1 MNFKKVELNGF
12 KSFADKTEIKFD
24 NGVTCIV
31 GPNGCG
37 KSNVADSIRWVLGEQ
52 SAKTMRGS
60 NMQDVIF
67 GGTQTRKSQSFCEVT
82 LTFDNSTHMFTDL
95 EYDEVAFTRRLFRS
109 GESEYLIN
117 KQPCRMKDIVDRLHN
132 VGLGKEGYSIIGQGK
147 IEQIMNA
154 KPEDRRS
161 IFEEATGIVIFKSR
175 KQDIERR
182 LANSYTNLNIFLQ
195 RMGEVEHMLAPLAR
209 QAEKTK
215 KYRELYDALRH
226 DEINLYIYKHDNAES
241 ARSSINAVLGRIQ
254 ARITEGRAQVER
266 LEERYNEDRRRIAE
280 GDALLQELN
289 EQILKYTVDLQKKE
303 GDANVIRERIT
314 FFKEQKNSEEK
325 AVEEGGARL
334 AAIAVE
340 RETSQK
346 SAEDYDKKIEESRR
360 ETETLTQEVAKL
372 NEKLSEYEAWN
383 DESQRSAIDRLENL
397 SEINR
402 NIGTLSAKKEAAEE
416 RMKELAAEAEKISAQ
431 LEADKKAL
439 AECEDWYNEVVEYVS
454 REKELKAA
462 KEEEIMA
469 LNTRAD
475 EASEA
480 LFQLNGRISSLED
493 RKRFYQNVKDDFEGY
508 KFSVKKLMSDARRS
522 SDLSGRIKGVI
533 ADIVKCDEKY
543 EVAIETAFG
552 GAMQNI
558 VTATADDARYL
569 IEYLKRTKGGQVTF
583 LPVKSLKPHYETD
596 YTRKALKE
604 NGAIGLANELVRY
617 DKYYDNVI
625 YNLIGNTL
633 VADNIANATEIS
645 KKYPHAFRI
654 VTLDGDVI
662 STSGSMTGGSR
673 REGGGNFLANERRI
687 EQAQADIAAAEKERD
702 ALTKK
707 RAALEDEKQKQL
719 DALETLRESFQEA
732 RSKIAALSEKKDTL
746 TQKIAEDESELKI
759 QNESMAVLYERMKGI
774 DSEYSTSSQGQAQI
788 AQLKTDAEGESDRR
802 KEEYDK
808 LKSELGERN
817 LRQNVLQV
825 YIAQYRAAA
834 EADRNDIARLDR
846 EREELEK
853 RIADAKAN
861 IENIAATIVD
871 LEEMAE
877 KAALTP
883 EQREELNAL
892 RAKKDE
898 QQRAKEEL
906 NAEIER
912 IMRDTRSLNE
922 QIEREG
928 EERHRQEIELTKID
942 SELEN
947 LQARID
953 EEYQL
958 TYEGCLEFKD
968 EEFDP
973 KAGQTSIN
981 RLKRE
986 INSLGAINHNA
997 LEEYETLNAQYEE
1010 MTAQR
1015 DDVQKG
1021 IDDTTAALEELK
1033 GEMQKQFDEGFNQ
1046 INENFKKLF
1055 RELFGGGRAE
1065 LQMDYTDCDDPLNAG
1080 VEIVACPPGK
1090 KLTKISLLS
1099 GGERALTAI
1108 AILFAILMLRP
1119 MPFCVLDEIEAALDE
1134 ANVDKFAQFLKKF
1147 AKETQF
1153 IVITHRKPTMEKADC
1168 LFGVTMEEKG
1178 VSKIV
1183 SVKLSEVESKL
1194 GGDTVN

>member
-82 LTFDNSTHMFTDL
+82 LTFDNSTHMFADL

-154 KPEDRRS
+154 KPEDRRA

-266 LEERYNEDRRRIAE
+266 LEERYNQDRRRIAE

-314 FFKEQKNSEEK
+314 FFKEQRNSEEK
-325 AVEEGGARL
+325 AVEDGGARL

-346 SAEDYDKKIEESRR
+346 SAADYDKKIEESRR

-431 LEADKKAL
+431 LETDKKAL

-469 LNTRAD
+469 LNTQAD

-508 KFSVKKLMSDARRS
+508 KFSVKKLMGDARRS

-687 EQAQADIAAAEKERD
+687 EQAQAEIASAEKERD

-898 QQRAKEEL
+898 QLRAKEEL

-912 IMRDTRSLNE
+912 IMSDTRSLNE

-958 TYEGCLEFKD
+958 TYESCLEFKD

-973 KAGQTSIN
+973 KVGQTSIN

-1194 GGDTVN
+1194 GRDTVN